1 MFGRLARAL
10 IAGALLV
17 GLAAGAPA
25 TAKGGE
31 IGGSGQL
38 YLFSDDLGTV
48 ASRQLV
54 YGTVLD
60 RVVAGDWDGD
70 GRDTLAVRRD
80 REYHFKNSLS
90 GGDADRVVAYGRAGD
105 VVLVGDWDGDGRD
118 TLAVRRGS
126 TYFFKNDLSGG
137 EADRVMGYGRCRGR
151 GAGG

>member
-1 MFGRLARAL
+1 MPSSPPVRRPGRLSPRHAVARAL

-70 GRDTLAVRRD
+70 GRDTLAVRR
-80 REYHFKNSLS
+80 
-90 GGDADRVVAYGRAGD
+90 GRH
-105 VVLVGDWDGDGRD
+105 VLLQERPVGR
-118 TLAVRRGS
+118 
-126 TYFFKNDLSGG
+126 
-137 EADRVMGYGRCRGR
+137 
-151 GAGG
+151 